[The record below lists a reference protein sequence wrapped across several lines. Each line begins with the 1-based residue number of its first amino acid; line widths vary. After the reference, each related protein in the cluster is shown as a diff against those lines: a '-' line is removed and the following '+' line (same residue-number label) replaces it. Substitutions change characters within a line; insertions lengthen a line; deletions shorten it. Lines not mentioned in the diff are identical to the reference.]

1 MRTCGHTGGVIAID
15 NVLWHGKCADPSV
28 TDDDTLALR
37 ALNDKILADERVAMS
52 MTVIGDGV
60 TFVRKL

>member
-1 MRTCGHTGGVIAID
+1 M
-15 NVLWHGKCADPSV
+15 LWHGKCADPSF
-28 TDDDTLALR
+28 TDEDTVAIR
-37 ALNDKILADERVAMS
+37 ALNDKILADKRVAMS